1 MLRTRIPVLVIV
13 PLVLALLV
21 GAGAGA
27 APIDDARR
35 ERDAAQAAAI
45 DAAQRYADALSEQA
59 RQEAEIAR
67 LEREIPILRAR
78 AEELRLQV
86 QERSIEIYKQ
96 GSPMPLERLLD
107 AEGAVAAS
115 RAMELTTKA
124 AEHDR
129 ELVIE
134 LNRTAKKLEADE
146 QRLKELKIF
155 QDQLVKNLSDLRA
168 KLDLTLA
175 DASIALERMEK
186 VLASQ
191 AEFKGPDAAAN
202 GWLANGAS
210 VCPIAGP
217 VVFVNDW
224 GAPRSGGRT
233 HKGNDLLSPFGTPNV
248 AVTDG
253 WIEQNLDTLGG
264 QGINLHGN
272 DGVIYYYAHLS
283 RYEGPNRIVARGEV
297 IGYVGDTGNAKGGPP
312 HTHFGMKPE
321 GGEYVNP
328 YPTLRVLCT
337 G

>member
-1 MLRTRIPVLVIV
+1 MLRTRIPALAIV
-13 PLVLALLV
+13 PLVLALLA
-21 GAGAGA
+21 GAVAGA

-45 DAAQRYADALSEQA
+45 DAAQRYSDALSEQA

-86 QERSIEIYKQ
+86 QERSIEMYKQ

-107 AEGAVAAS
+107 AEGAVEAS
-115 RAMELTTKA
+115 RAIELTTKA
-124 AEHDR
+124 AQHDR
-129 ELVIE
+129 ELATE
-134 LNRTAKKLEADE
+134 LSKTAKKLEEDE
-146 QRLKELKIF
+146 KRLRELKVF
-155 QDQLVKNLSDLRA
+155 QDQLVTKLAELRST
-168 KLDLTLA
+168 LDLMLA
-175 DASIALERMEK
+175 DASIALDRMEK

-191 AEFKGPDAAAN
+191 AEFNGPDAAAN
-202 GWLANGAS
+202 GRLANGAA

-217 VVFVNDW
+217 MVFVNDW

-233 HKGNDLLSPFGTPNV
+233 HKGNDLLAPFGTPNV

-253 WIEQNLDTLGG
+253 WIEQNMDTLGG

-272 DGVIYYYAHLS
+272 DGVVYYYAHLS
-283 RYEGPNRIVARGEV
+283 RYEGPDRIVARGEV
-297 IGYVGDTGNAKGGPP
+297 IGYVGDTGNARGGPP